1 MVSRCGASMMERW
14 NGCRDMNAT
23 MDWMKLSD
31 PMERLVRRWG
41 RGPEY
46 QLARLKENWVLAST
60 DTWMARVVPE
70 QIDAEGRL
78 HVSVSHSSA
87 LRMELSRRGQRWQE
101 LLSAVQGV
109 GGSRIIDVV
118 VSDHRRGYGRR

>member
-1 MVSRCGASMMERW
+1 MT
-14 NGCRDMNAT
+14 AT
-23 MDWMKLSD
+23 MDWTTLNASMDL
-31 PMERLVRRWG
+31 LVRRWG

-46 QLARLKENWVLAST
+46 RFARLKENWVSASAG
-60 DTWMARVVPE
+60 TWMARVVPE
-70 QIDAEGRL
+70 RIDTEGRL

-101 LLSAVQGV
+101 LLSTIQGV

-118 VSDHRRGYGRR
+118 VADHRREHGRR

>member
-1 MVSRCGASMMERW
+1 MT
-14 NGCRDMNAT
+14 AT
-23 MDWMKLSD
+23 MDWMKLSA
-31 PMERLVRRWG
+31 PMEQLVRRWG

-46 QLARLKENWVLAST
+46 QLARLKENWASASS

-101 LLSAVQGV
+101 LLSAIQGV

-118 VSDHRRGYGRR
+118 VSDHRREYGRR